1 MEMEKSRTRPRIG
14 RRKRPGLIRS
24 ARGKGEE
31 NGRDESESR
40 ERKRERAQLLLR
52 RKERSCGAGV
62 AGGHV
67 IYTTSNRSLIQGI
80 IVFDRKCLVLSLIWV
95 YY

>member
-1 MEMEKSRTRPRIG
+1 
-14 RRKRPGLIRS
+14 
-24 ARGKGEE
+24 
-31 NGRDESESR
+31 
-40 ERKRERAQLLLR
+40 LLLR

-80 IVFDRKCLVLSLIWV
+80 IVFDRKWLVLSLIWV